1 MANSSTHACTHARTH
16 THARTCARNARVCK
30 HRFHRERPMRRAP
43 FRRPTNAQPNRW
55 PRADL
60 TADSISEAVRL
71 SSRHRR
77 SRAARARRS
86 VHHISSLTV
95 EIRRIGTMHAMN
107 VMRARLTAACLRASH
122 ACRDA
127 ALDRAEAR
135 TFNITVATLFCG
147 DDVPPHIRP
156 HERGARTTR
165 ERIHDGGLG

>member
-1 MANSSTHACTHARTH
+1 MHARTH
-16 THARTCARNARVCK
+16 AYTCTHVRTQRARMQASVPSRAADATRTIDSAD
-30 HRFHRERPMRRAP
+30 RPMRSLTVGRA
-43 FRRPTNAQPNRW
+43 
-55 PRADL
+55 L

-77 SRAARARRS
+77 SRAARACRP

-107 VMRARLTAACLRASH
+107 VMRARLTVARLRASH
-122 ACRDA
+122 ACRDE

-135 TFNITVATLFCG
+135 TFNITVATLFGG

>member
-1 MANSSTHACTHARTH
+1 MHARTH
-16 THARTCARNARVCK
+16 ARIHMHARAHATRAYARIGSIESGRCDA
-30 HRFHRERPMRRAP
+30 HHSADRPMRSLTVGRG
-43 FRRPTNAQPNRW
+43 
-55 PRADL
+55 L

-77 SRAARARRS
+77 SRAARACRP

-122 ACRDA
+122 ACRDE

-135 TFNITVATLFCG
+135 TFNITVATLFGG

-156 HERGARTTR
+156 HEGGARITK